1 MITYNATMPS
11 LLDDLNPAQQE
22 AVKDTEGPTLILAGA
37 GSGKTKVLTHRV
49 AYLIQEKGIPPE
61 NILMVTFTNKAARSM
76 LSRVE
81 CLSELYTGKIMGG
94 TFHHIGNMILRRY
107 AKVLGYNSK
116 FNILIN

>member
-61 NILMVTFTNKAARSM
+61 NILMVTFTNKAADEMRKRILRLLNYPLDPIPYQSWERSI
-76 LSRVE
+76 LFAPESSVVRVE
-81 CLSELYTGKIMGG
+81 P
-94 TFHHIGNMILRRY
+94 
-107 AKVLGYNSK
+107 
-116 FNILIN
+116 

>member
-61 NILMVTFTNKAARSM
+61 NILMVTFTNKAADEMRK
-76 LSRVE
+76 R
-81 CLSELYTGKIMGG
+81 
-94 TFHHIGNMILRRY
+94 ILRLLNYPLDPIPYTLPR
-107 AKVLGYNSK
+107 SEER
-116 FNILIN
+116 